1 MRSRVHRRRGPGSFP
16 PHTDHG
22 PGIPAAART
31 TAPSKR
37 LATLGSMVDR
47 KPGEA
52 RDTVRDS
59 HHPIDILTR
68 NAIPASFGLE
78 QAGGLLETDKTKWFI
93 WVSTA
98 GWLIYT
104 ECDIKSTCFAVGW
117 ILAGLLSKVSR
128 VFPADRMFP
137 ILSADDVSND
147 AQRRRSFG

>member
-1 MRSRVHRRRGPGSFP
+1 MHAVAHRRAAAARDLRALFLEAPGQ
-16 PHTDHG
+16 
-22 PGIPAAART
+22 GIPAAQ
-31 TAPSKR
+31 SKR
-37 LATLGSMVDR
+37 PATVGMVDR